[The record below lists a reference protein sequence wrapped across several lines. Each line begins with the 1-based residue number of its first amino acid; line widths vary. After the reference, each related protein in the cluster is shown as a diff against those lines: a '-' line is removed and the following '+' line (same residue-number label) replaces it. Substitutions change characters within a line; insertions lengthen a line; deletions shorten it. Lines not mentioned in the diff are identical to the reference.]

1 MDPTDSQRQKRM
13 HRKTIRLPASTYNE
27 PGLRALVTIATVDR
41 QPAFADANLAKD
53 CVDLLRS
60 YAMHHSIAVLAY
72 CLMPDHMHLLLRVD
86 GATGIVDFIR
96 IFKSATTRRWWQN
109 GESGRLWQRSF
120 HDRLLRDSEEETEYL
135 TYILMNP
142 VHAGLAEA
150 WDQYPY
156 SGSFTY
162 DLSDGTH

>member
-41 QPAFADANLAKD
+41 QPAFADVNLAKD

-72 CLMPDHMHLLLRVD
+72 CVMTDHMHLLLRVD
-86 GATGIVDFIR
+86 GATGSLTHSHLQERYDTSMVAEWR
-96 IFKSATTRRWWQN
+96 VRSSLATK
-109 GESGRLWQRSF
+109 
-120 HDRLLRDSEEETEYL
+120 
-135 TYILMNP
+135 
-142 VHAGLAEA
+142 
-150 WDQYPY
+150 
-156 SGSFTY
+156 
-162 DLSDGTH
+162 LSRPSTA